1 MRLVNYQ
8 HKYQSR
14 NKFIFTPTAECVRK
28 GRRLLRFFKN
38 DPFPPHFFH
47 YKRGGHVA
55 ALHSHV
61 ENRFFFKID
70 LQNFFYSISRN
81 RVADALRHFGFR
93 PARAFAKWSCVIN
106 PYDAG
111 PRYVLPIGFV
121 QSPLLASLALMR
133 SPIAGAIARAQARGC
148 KVSVYFDDFIGSGPN
163 AADLTI
169 VYNDILAT
177 FTEANL
183 MANPNKLLL
192 PAAAIRAFNCD
203 LVTRTCRSY
212 R

>member
-1 MRLVNYQ
+1 
-8 HKYQSR
+8 
-14 NKFIFTPTAECVRK
+14 
-28 GRRLLRFFKN
+28 
-38 DPFPPHFFH
+38 
-47 YKRGGHVA
+47 
-55 ALHSHV
+55 
-61 ENRFFFKID
+61 
-70 LQNFFYSISRN
+70 
-81 RVADALRHFGFR
+81 
-93 PARAFAKWSCVIN
+93 
-106 PYDAG
+106 
-111 PRYVLPIGFV
+111 VLPIGFV